1 MICLKEQKFKFQPPR
16 FETEAVYKGSIELG
30 AKLRS
35 KNVTKQVL
43 KLKIKFFRFDPILFT
58 CMLLVVLPNIALDN
72 RK

>member
-1 MICLKEQKFKFQPPR
+1 MDEIKTK
-16 FETEAVYKGSIELG
+16 

-35 KNVTKQVL
+35 KNVKNQVL
-43 KLKIKFFRFDPILFT
+43 KLKIQFFRFDLILFT